1 MKLTPG
7 SRWMSTVCT
16 TEIVVLKAP
25 PAAVS
30 LECGG
35 SPMAAVG
42 SARPAEAAPAADRAT
57 GTLLGKRYADDAAG
71 LEVLCTRGGQGS
83 LSIDG
88 RTLVL
93 RATTPLPSSD

>member
-16 TEIVVLKAP
+16 TEIVVLKASP
-25 PAAVS
+25 TAAS

-35 SPMAAVG
+35 SPMLAVG
-42 SARPAEAAPAADRAT
+42 SARSPEATPAPDRSA
-57 GTLLGKRYADDAAG
+57 GTLLGKRYADEAAG
-71 LEVLCTRGGQGS
+71 LEVLCTKAGRGS
-83 LSIDG
+83 LSIEG
-88 RTLVL
+88 RALVL